1 MSQPNIEPADPGHVQ
16 QYLTFVLSGE
26 VFAIGILAIKEIIE
40 YTHPTVVPMSPEYV
54 RGVINLRG
62 AVVPVI
68 DLSIRFGR
76 QASPVTK
83 RTCVVIV
90 EVGAG
95 AERHVIGVIVDTVN
109 AVLDIPATDIEPPPS
124 FGMNI
129 RAELVRGMGKVG
141 GRFVILLDVNRMLA
155 ADELVAR
162 SDSHESATV

>member
-1 MSQPNIEPADPGHVQ
+1 MRVA
-16 QYLTFVLSGE
+16 
-26 VFAIGILAIKEIIE
+26 
-40 YTHPTVVPMSPEYV
+40 
-54 RGVINLRG
+54 RR
-62 AVVPVI
+62 
-68 DLSIRFGR
+68 RFGK

-90 EVGAG
+90 EVEAG
-95 AERHVIGVIVDTVN
+95 AERHVIGVIVDTVT

-155 ADELVAR
+155 ADEIAAL
-162 SDSHESATV
+162 SDSTESATV